1 MYWELSGDRPAS
13 SGASL
18 VRTVRERM
26 ERTEGGM
33 DRRSNWVEYPGSKWE
48 NVRKGMS
55 G

>member
-18 VRTVRERM
+18 VCTVRERM